1 MRNRAMLRPSSK
13 GGREAEATRPVR
25 TVFLRRGATTDL
37 HRHAEPSA
45 WTRVVSGRIVDE
57 RWHEGEDGALVRE
70 ERVLRADQALA
81 APTGAL
87 HRVRAL
93 EDTAFV
99 TSCSD
104 ECGCAQAADADE
116 IHDLEYIQVFK
127 RRVIKQGAVGLREP
141 ENGSPVHGGQHIQRS
156 AVVQVTRVE
165 ACERGRHRIR

>member
-116 IHDLEYIQVFK
+116 SS
-127 RRVIKQGAVGLREP
+127 AVEVARAMAD
-141 ENGSPVHGGQHIQRS
+141 RS
-156 AVVQVTRVE
+156 AVETAVGVSAPVPPRRLGPLL
-165 ACERGRHRIR
+165 ER

>member
-1 MRNRAMLRPSSK
+1 MQREHAK

-25 TVFLRRGATTDL
+25 TVFLRRGAVTDL
-37 HRHAEPSA
+37 HRHDEPSA

-57 RWHEGEDGALVRE
+57 RWHRAEGGNLVRD

-104 ECGCAQAADADE
+104 ECGCARPAALEELCAADVARAMSDRSATE
-116 IHDLEYIQVFK
+116 T
-127 RRVIKQGAVGLREP
+127 AVGAPSPAPP
-141 ENGSPVHGGQHIQRS
+141 ERS
-156 AVVQVTRVE
+156 ARTILKR
-165 ACERGRHRIR
+165 